1 MDIAQHILDHLPD
14 MVMLTNQ
21 DNQLLYANPPARRYF
36 QLPPGDGFVLKPF
49 LPLSPVETTWEAIYQ
64 QIQQGEHTLSLF
76 MHTQED
82 HEAFLETQLIPL
94 ENNHILSITRD
105 ITRQKKKE
113 ARWTEQRLKED
124 ALASFIPD
132 AYFLIGRNYGLLEF
146 NTVATQWFET
156 VHQLKLSKGM
166 DIRDLPLMDLPQ
178 YLQAI
183 EEALKGEKKRITQ
196 VIQLPQNPVQ
206 TVHFAFAPVRNAA
219 DEIWAVMVLTQDVSP
234 LHDLEQDIQNF
245 RERLD
250 NFSHAL
256 PGCLY
261 EYDVNLRTEKHWFT
275 YLSEGAYDLLGFVPD
290 QLIQSPADILE
301 RIDPEE
307 LKRVQQGILQAAKDK
322 ALWEDTFP
330 YHHPDG
336 QTRWIFGRSRPQI
349 QGDHVLFS
357 GVLLD
362 MTQAELARRALHEQE
377 VQNQA
382 ILTAMPDAIFQIF
395 RDGRLQDIKPSND
408 LQRLYFKADTLAE
421 SDLPE
426 ELKTYLKQAV
436 EDALDTRETHHLE
449 FDYQRESGETISYE
463 IRLIA
468 SGKDTVLC
476 VVRNVSELHVLTR
489 QLQESQQTLLAML
502 ENSGDDS
509 IWYVNQHLE
518 LIMAN
523 QTYIQKMTRLYQQP
537 LLKGDS
543 VIQLLSKHNGEEASL
558 WSAYYQEALSGKRVR
573 REYKTPATQGEDRYM
588 ECYFNPVFT
597 EGRVVGCVCLSRD
610 ITDFKKVEQ
619 SLKQMNLELEQRV
632 EERTAQLRQ
641 SKEQAEAANFAKTGF
656 LANIS
661 HEVRTPIHAV
671 LGYGEMIEMA
681 LNKDVDRAEIQDYAR
696 SIRKS
701 AQTLLI
707 LINDLLDLSQLE
719 AGAMVNQPE
728 PLALQTLCEEVVA
741 MFRPRA
747 HQKKLDL
754 QLIIQEGVPAFVQI
768 DPVRSRQILMNLLG
782 NAVKFTHKGFV
793 RLTLSSDDD
802 YLKLCVEDSGIGIAA
817 GSLETIFDPFVQ
829 QEGQLT
835 RDYGGTGLGLSITQ
849 RLVHLMK
856 GHIHVHSNPDQ
867 GSCFQVYLPLQW
879 APHIEAP
886 LSNPET
892 TPSEHEAAI
901 RLPLLEHRLSSAQL
915 RSLEKTFEMDY
926 LKTLHSYSFDRTSA
940 FARRLHSWALV
951 YEFQPLMDLSHDLLN
966 AVGRFD
972 IEKMTLL
979 LSHYA
984 EWIEGIKEH
993 ND

>member
-1 MDIAQHILDHLPD
+1 MSLASHILDHLPD

-36 QLPPGDGFVLKPF
+36 KLPPGEGFLLKPF
-49 LPLSPVETTWEAIYQ
+49 LPLSPVETTWSTIYKQ
-64 QIQQGEHTLSLF
+64 LQQGKNTRSLF
-76 MHTQED
+76 MHTHEA
-82 HEAFLETQLIPL
+82 HEAFLEMQLIPL
-94 ENNHILSITRD
+94 QDQHILSVTRD
-105 ITRQKKKE
+105 ITQQKKKE

-132 AYFLIGRNYGLLEF
+132 AYFLIGKNYGLLEF
-146 NTVATQWFET
+146 NTVAAQWFEN
-156 VHQLKLSKGM
+156 VHQLKLSKGL
-166 DIRDLPLMDLPQ
+166 DIRTLPIMDLPQ

-183 EEALKGEKKRITQ
+183 KEALKGEKKRITQ
-196 VIQLPQNPVQ
+196 IIQLPQKPGQ
-206 TVHFAFAPVRNAA
+206 TVHFAFAPVRNAS
-219 DEIWAVMVLTQDVSP
+219 EEVWAVMILTQDVSP
-234 LHDLEQDIQNF
+234 LHDLEQDIRNF

-250 NFSHAL
+250 NFSRAL

-261 EYDVNLRTEKHWFT
+261 EYDVNLRTEQHWFT
-275 YLSEGAYDLLGFVPD
+275 YLSEGAYDLLGFMPEF
-290 QLIQSPADILE
+290 LIQAPADILR
-301 RIDPEE
+301 RIDPRE
-307 LKRVQQGILQAAKDK
+307 LARVQQGILHAAKHQ
-322 ALWEDTFP
+322 LIWEDTFP
-330 YHHPDG
+330 YRHPDG
-336 QTRWIFGRSRPQI
+336 QTRWIFGRSRPQPE
-349 QGDHVLFS
+349 GDHVLFS

-377 VQNQA
+377 MQNQA
-382 ILTAMPDAIFQIF
+382 ILTAMPDAIFQVF
-395 RDGRLQDIKPSND
+395 RDGRIQDIKPSND
-408 LQRLYFKADTLAE
+408 LQRLHFKADTLEE
-421 SDLPE
+421 SDLPT
-426 ELKTYLKQAV
+426 ELKVYLKQAV

-449 FDYQRESGETISYE
+449 FDYQRESGEQISYE
-463 IRLIA
+463 MRLIA
-468 SGKDTVLC
+468 SGQESVLC
-476 VVRNVSELHVLTR
+476 VVRNVSELHGLTR

-523 QTYIQKMTRLYQQP
+523 QTYLKKMTALYQQP
-537 LLKGDS
+537 LTRGTPIL
-543 VIQLLSKHNGEEASL
+543 QLLSKYNSKEAAL
-558 WSAYYQEALSGKRVR
+558 WSTYYQEALSGKRVR
-573 REYKTPATQGEDRYM
+573 REYKVTASQGEERYM
-588 ECYFNPVFT
+588 ECFFNPVFT
-597 EGRVVGCVCLSRD
+597 EGHVMGCVCLSRD

-681 LNKDVDRAEIQDYAR
+681 LKKDVDRSEIQDYAR

-719 AGAMVNQPE
+719 SGAMANQPE
-728 PLALQTLCEEVVA
+728 PLALRTLCEEVIA
-741 MFRPRA
+741 MFRPRT

-754 QLIIQEGVPAFVQI
+754 QLIIEDDVPAFVQI

-782 NAVKFTHKGFV
+782 NAVKFTHTGYV
-793 RLTLSSDDD
+793 RLTLSSDDE

-817 GSLETIFDPFVQ
+817 SSLETIFDPFVQ

-849 RLVHLMK
+849 RLVHLMN
-856 GHIHVHSNPDQ
+856 GHIHVDSTPEK
-867 GSCFQVYLPLQW
+867 GSCFQVYLPLKW
-879 APHIEAP
+879 APRIEAP
-886 LSNPET
+886 LSNPEST
-892 TPSEHEAAI
+892 TSEHETI
-901 RLPLLEHRLSSAQL
+901 PRLPLLEHRLSPAQL

-984 EWIEGIKEH
+984 EWIEGIKEY